1 MFIKKISSHERSL
14 ILASSCIHSYKKAV
28 EELVYNALDAE
39 ATSIAIRINIEQ
51 NSIQV
56 IDNGCG
62 ITKKDLVLTGQRHM
76 TSKCQDKSN
85 LKSNKYG
92 YRGESLANIVKVS
105 KTVKITSR
113 CESSVESW
121 EKYFNNGRKENII
134 EVVKR
139 PSKGTTVEI
148 KGFLYNLTIQTKSIN
163 PLNELQEIKMFFER
177 ISLVHNNISLSLRD
191 DCKNEIIFQLHKK
204 RDIYQTFSCL
214 YGINRSEIRE
224 LKVEKKQYVA
234 TAFIAKEVGD
244 NNNHWIFLNRI
255 FVNNFSKLHKIVNDN
270 LQKCIKNEYFI
281 KKSKI
286 KYDNEDMYLMKNKL
300 PFYFLFI
307 QCPVTDYD
315 VISNRIE
322 FNNWDEITKLLEK
335 LVKFYFNDL
344 NLKTVTNETSRVE
357 NNSINENTREQ
368 VKKIMCKILASNPK
382 VLGVSQMQN
391 GIKGKITKR
400 KRNQKRKTQIISHG
414 KLTSKDNKQLN
425 SRSNTH
431 IDRSKES
438 NLNSNSL
445 RKYNKRKLNE
455 KLCKENIKK
464 KFANTSQRKRKFKE
478 TPKSKNSYLKED
490 IRNLSKKKSPGYL
503 KNKSSDNTEF
513 MNDSLI
519 RKFIN
524 PTDSMTKRCDIL
536 ERKAQEVINHWNT
549 GRFAT
554 HVDKSIQY
562 SCIEEQY
569 KGYLNLNDGIY
580 LHRHKK
586 TNFEME
592 KKDVKSSYDLLK
604 TILNTQVN
612 NNVDDTN
619 LQSAVAFEKN
629 FTDYHEAY
637 YSTIKEIN
645 SGQIMSKLT
654 YESHN
659 YEMVRPK
666 NLKLKQPMNTNI
678 VPEKCKDTF
687 VFPDYT
693 RTPKIY
699 QKYHTYKRNLKEWS
713 HKVFKNTNIFPQKSP
728 VVNGPTQ
735 NIEEFSQMF
744 DVPKSIVSD
753 NNSDNIEEINS
764 FFSKFTVS
772 NCDQNNLSLFIQ
784 NVCHDKEFVLDKTYN
799 IPNNQTLINEHR
811 VFLQNSLQ
819 VYTSSHQNLDL
830 SFLNVEKSNC
840 VLSTETNR
848 ASCSR
853 EEGIK
858 IDFIPESKNSSKS
871 KSNVS
876 YEPIDVCEAVYLNDD
891 LFEKEFEISFSNIH
905 QNKASNID
913 TSLNSILCDVD
924 DDNANNNKQNRNEM
938 NSSHHF
944 NKIKTITSTKGS
956 NIEPNNKATSNPVA
970 DKQQAIDLVKD
981 NLNIDQLN
989 DIHHNDKCLKINLN
1003 SFDLKN
1009 RMNFVPKG
1017 MSPIFKNCITKHISD
1032 FDHNIDYFQ
1041 DSLYYNFANEVQIQ
1055 TEIYNEDVQN
1065 QNKCKSKTDDDIALK
1080 FDGQSLKH
1088 AEILNQVDYKF
1099 IAAIIKAKSVSN
1111 EESTHFLAFFDQHAV
1126 HERIRLESNM
1136 SEYLVDGQW
1145 KSVSVDGIT
1154 IALSKDEM
1162 IYLHNYKDK
1171 FGQLGLKWTTPYSNE
1186 IIINSIP
1193 KAIIGKNPRQVDKI
1207 MIAVKN
1213 LIREQISNIKSQ
1225 NGCIST
1231 YPKSI
1236 MDLVFSEACRY
1247 AIMFGDKLTKE
1258 YSGELLQDLSKCKNP
1273 FQCAHGRPV
1282 MAVLTDI
1289 MYNKQEYKVNL
1300 SKLKHFKQ

>member
-1 MFIKKISSHERSL
+1 MFL
-14 ILASSCIHSYKKAV
+14 
-28 EELVYNALDAE
+28 
-39 ATSIAIRINIEQ
+39 
-51 NSIQV
+51 
-56 IDNGCG
+56 
-62 ITKKDLVLTGQRHM
+62 
-76 TSKCQDKSN
+76 
-85 LKSNKYG
+85 
-92 YRGESLANIVKVS
+92 
-105 KTVKITSR
+105 
-113 CESSVESW
+113 
-121 EKYFNNGRKENII
+121 
-134 EVVKR
+134 
-139 PSKGTTVEI
+139 
-148 KGFLYNLTIQTKSIN
+148 
-163 PLNELQEIKMFFER
+163 ER

-214 YGINRSEIRE
+214 YGINRSEIQE

-244 NNNHWIFLNRI
+244 NNNHWIFLNRM
-255 FVNNFSKLHKIVNDN
+255 FVNNSSKLHKMVNDN
-270 LQKCIKNEYFI
+270 LQKCIKNEYYI

-286 KYDNEDMYLMKNKL
+286 KYDNQDLYLMKNKL

-322 FNNWDEITKLLEK
+322 FNNWDQITKLLEK

-344 NLKTVTNETSRVE
+344 NLKTVNNETSRVE

-368 VKKIMCKILASNPK
+368 VKKIICKILASNPK
-382 VLGVSQMQN
+382 VLGVSQMQK

-400 KRNQKRKTQIISHG
+400 KRIQKCKTQIISHG

-431 IDRSKES
+431 IDCPKES
-438 NLNSNSL
+438 NLKSNTL

-464 KFANTSQRKRKFKE
+464 KFANASQRKRKFNE
-478 TPKSKNSYLKED
+478 TPKSKNSNLKED
-490 IRNLSKKKSPGYL
+490 IRNVSKKKSPGYL
-503 KNKSSDNTEF
+503 KKKSSDNTEF

-524 PTDSMTKRCDIL
+524 PTDSMTKRCKIL

-562 SCIEEQY
+562 SCVGDQY
-569 KGYLNLNDGIY
+569 KGYLNQNDEIY
-580 LHRHKK
+580 LHQYKNTK
-586 TNFEME
+586 FDIE
-592 KKDVKSSYDLLK
+592 KRDVKSSYDLLK
-604 TILNTQVN
+604 TIMNTQVDN
-612 NNVDDTN
+612 NKDDTN
-619 LQSAVAFEKN
+619 LKSAVAFAKN
-629 FTDYHEAY
+629 FTGYHKSY
-637 YSTIKEIN
+637 YSTSKGIN
-645 SGQIMSKLT
+645 SGQITSKLT

-659 YEMVRPK
+659 YEMVRSK

-678 VPEKCKDTF
+678 VPEICKDTF

-699 QKYHTYKRNLKEWS
+699 QKYHTYKRNLKEWR
-713 HKVFKNTNIFPQKSP
+713 HKVFKNTNIFPQKNP

-744 DVPKSIVSD
+744 DVPKSIVND

-764 FFSKFTVS
+764 FFSKFTFS

-784 NVCHDKEFVLDKTYN
+784 NICHDKEFVLDKTYN
-799 IPNNQTLINEHR
+799 IPNNQTLVTEHT

-819 VYTSSHQNLDL
+819 VNIISHQNLDL
-830 SFLNVEKSNC
+830 SNLNVEKNSC

-848 ASCSR
+848 ASSR
-853 EEGIK
+853 REDGIK
-858 IDFIPESKNSSKS
+858 MDFVPESKNSSKS

-876 YEPIDVCEAVYLNDD
+876 YEPIDFCEAVYLNDD
-891 LFEKEFEISFSNIH
+891 LFEKEFEISFNNNP
-905 QNKASNID
+905 QNKVLNID
-913 TSLNSILCDVD
+913 ASLNRILCDVD
-924 DDNANNNKQNRNEM
+924 DDDNGNDNTQNITEM
-938 NSSHHF
+938 NASHHF
-944 NKIKTITSTKGS
+944 NNIKTITSTKGY
-956 NIEPNNKATSNPVA
+956 NIEQNNKATSSPVA
-970 DKQQAIDLVKD
+970 DKQQAIDPVKD

-989 DIHHNDKCLKINLN
+989 DINHNDKCMKVNLN
-1003 SFDLKN
+1003 SFDLKS

-1065 QNKCKSKTDDDIALK
+1065 QNKCKSKTDDDITLK
-1080 FDGQSLKH
+1080 FDGQTLKH
-1088 AEILNQVDYKF
+1088 AEILNQVDNKF
-1099 IAAIIKAKSVSN
+1099 IAAVIKANGGSN
-1111 EESTHFLAFFDQHAV
+1111 EETTHFLAFFDQHAV
-1126 HERIRLESNM
+1126 HERIRLENNM

-1171 FGQLGLKWTTPYSNE
+1171 FGQLGLQWTTPYSNE
-1186 IIINSIP
+1186 IIITSIP
-1193 KAIIGKNPRQVDKI
+1193 EAIIGKNPRQVDKI

-1236 MDLVFSEACRY
+1236 MDLVLSEVK
-1247 AIMFGDKLTKE
+1247 M
-1258 YSGELLQDLSKCKNP
+1258 
-1273 FQCAHGRPV
+1273 
-1282 MAVLTDI
+1282 DI
-1289 MYNKQEYKVNL
+1289 LE
-1300 SKLKHFKQ
+1300 S